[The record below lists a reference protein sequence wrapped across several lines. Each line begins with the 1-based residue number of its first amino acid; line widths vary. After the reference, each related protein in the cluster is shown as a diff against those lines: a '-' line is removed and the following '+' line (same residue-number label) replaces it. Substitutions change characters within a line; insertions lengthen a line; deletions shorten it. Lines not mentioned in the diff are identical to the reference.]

1 MLLNNL
7 LVGIALATAFPLG
20 HLLYLW
26 SKDEVDAVVKK
37 FPFLQSMN
45 KFILLLSAATGV
57 LSSIFINKTEVLLV
71 LFFANMLAASA
82 AVKERNKIIMPV
94 IIFLLVFIII
104 YLTNYYLHLI

>member
-45 KFILLLSAATGV
+45 KFILLLSAATGA
-57 LSSIFINKTEVLLV
+57 LSAVFVNKTEVLLI
-71 LFFANMLAASA
+71 LFVINLAVSSICLRSWKD
-82 AVKERNKIIMPV
+82 AVRPALGLAIL
-94 IIFLLVFIII
+94 FLGIK
-104 YLTNYYLHLI
+104 YLLLGF

>member
-45 KFILLLSAATGV
+45 KFILLLSAATGA
-57 LSSIFINKTEVLLV
+57 LSAVFVNKTEVLLI
-71 LFFANMLAASA
+71 LFFANLLAASA
-82 AVKERNKIIMPV
+82 AMKDKKQILIPT
-94 IIFLLVFIII
+94 ILFLLAFFVV
-104 YLTNYYLHLI
+104 YLAQKVLKV